1 MKLTILET
9 SDIHAYISEKSFSNP
24 NLNEKFS
31 LSKAKSY
38 IDKVRNENDN
48 VIYIDNGD
56 SIQGSPL
63 ASFYKENNDL
73 SNLTNT
79 YNLLKPDA
87 IVLGNHDFNYGK
99 AYLKSYIDNLNT
111 DVLSANT
118 IRENDYLDIKP
129 YITKNIGNIKV
140 GILGLTTQYIPHWEK
155 PKNIEGLSFKSALE
169 TAKYYL
175 PILRNDENCDIIIV
189 SYHGG
194 FAKDLETGRELT
206 PQTGENEGYELLFSN
221 LDFDV
226 FLTGHT
232 HKEIAGIYNNIAVA
246 QPGFAGA
253 KVAEIT
259 IDIDENKKVID
270 KTVNLVDL
278 AEVTADN
285 EIEKLIADD
294 MVGVNNYL
302 DQKCGEISPDAII
315 DSVTMAQIS
324 GHPYIDLINQ
334 IQMYYTDCDI
344 AGVAIYSKDAKG
356 IPSSVTMRDII
367 TNYRFNNTLMKV
379 EVTGKEF
386 KEILEH
392 NANYFMLDENYK
404 LVQNPEY
411 FIYNYDIYSGVD
423 YTFDYTRKRGERL
436 VKATYK
442 GHEISDDEK
451 IIFATN
457 NYRAIGGGDFPVLDG
472 SQIIWESSQETPQL
486 IFEYIENKKLVKIRD
501 LDTVNIIGF
510 KDVK

>member
-1 MKLTILET
+1 
-9 SDIHAYISEKSFSNP
+9 
-24 NLNEKFS
+24 
-31 LSKAKSY
+31 
-38 IDKVRNENDN
+38 
-48 VIYIDNGD
+48 
-56 SIQGSPL
+56 
-63 ASFYKENNDL
+63 
-73 SNLTNT
+73 
-79 YNLLKPDA
+79 
-87 IVLGNHDFNYGK
+87 
-99 AYLKSYIDNLNT
+99 
-111 DVLSANT
+111 
-118 IRENDYLDIKP
+118 
-129 YITKNIGNIKV
+129 
-140 GILGLTTQYIPHWEK
+140 
-155 PKNIEGLSFKSALE
+155 
-169 TAKYYL
+169 
-175 PILRNDENCDIIIV
+175 
-189 SYHGG
+189 
-194 FAKDLETGRELT
+194 
-206 PQTGENEGYELLFSN
+206 
-221 LDFDV
+221 
-226 FLTGHT
+226 
-232 HKEIAGIYNNIAVA
+232 
-246 QPGFAGA
+246 
-253 KVAEIT
+253 
-259 IDIDENKKVID
+259 
-270 KTVNLVDL
+270 
-278 AEVTADN
+278 
-285 EIEKLIADD
+285 

-324 GHPYIDLINQ
+324 GHPYIDLINK

-356 IPSSVTMRDII
+356 IPSNVTMRDII

-379 EVTGKEF
+379 EVSGKEF

-472 SQIIWESSQETPQL
+472 SQIVWESSQETPQL